1 MHIKLTVK
9 LDAKM
14 FNDWNW
20 TNADAIKS
28 QNSIQCVN
36 FTEIGIGL
44 HGFKFIFSFLWRISV
59 LYADNELFQFQ
70 FPLWSYLV
78 TAY

>member
-1 MHIKLTVK
+1 MHIRFTVK

-14 FNDWNW
+14 FDDWNW

-36 FTEIGIGL
+36 FTEIGFGAKL
-44 HGFKFIFSFLWRISV
+44 YEFSFICVQL
-59 LYADNELFQFQ
+59 
-70 FPLWSYLV
+70 
-78 TAY
+78 